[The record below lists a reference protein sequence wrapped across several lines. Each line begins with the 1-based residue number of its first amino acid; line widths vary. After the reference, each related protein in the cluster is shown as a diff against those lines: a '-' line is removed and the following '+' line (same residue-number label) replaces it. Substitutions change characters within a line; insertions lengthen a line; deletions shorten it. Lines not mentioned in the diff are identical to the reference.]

1 MHILLQVVVYQNWQ
15 RSGICPPSNILIN
28 WGGPPPCN
36 VVINREDHFP
46 TPNTLCRSSCQS
58 HFEMWKNR
66 ALSSDTIFLISS
78 CHFDPGCLLHKW
90 ALHQNVSERSDLRV
104 FVWITNLGK
113 SSSRTP
119 APPPPTSLPS
129 SPHAASYP
137 LLVSSLL
144 DVDRLLLL
152 GGLNRCP
159 RAGQGRRERFV
170 WNEIFVDLQRDWSPP
185 CCWFDR
191 TLPACGFCG
200 TLCGHR
206 WLRGNFIKS
215 DLTLSLAYDIKIC
228 APMYFSV

>member
-1 MHILLQVVVYQNWQ
+1 MQEHFGLIWPIFAERYIRMFRNEVNWW
-15 RSGICPPSNILIN
+15 I
-28 WGGPPPCN
+28 
-36 VVINREDHFP
+36 
-46 TPNTLCRSSCQS
+46 
-58 HFEMWKNR
+58 
-66 ALSSDTIFLISS
+66 
-78 CHFDPGCLLHKW
+78 
-90 ALHQNVSERSDLRV
+90 
-104 FVWITNLGK
+104 FVWTTNLVK

-159 RAGQGRRERFV
+159 QAGQGRRERFV

-185 CCWFDR
+185 CCWFDW
-191 TLPACGFCG
+191 TLPARGFCG

-215 DLTLSLAYDIKIC
+215 DLTLSLAYDDIKYV
-228 APMYFSV
+228 YFNGVVS